1 MAARIVYKDKRMP
14 YIVVSPLAP
23 NHLPHAGYTV
33 VFKDGVPEET
43 VMKYMGDVV
52 DADGRITQSYDWF
65 LNVRILSAA
74 ADAKRWVLIASL
86 LGFLRCHS
94 SDLSPTPAQL
104 LRDRLYR

>member
-1 MAARIVYKDKRMP
+1 
-14 YIVVSPLAP
+14 
-23 NHLPHAGYTV
+23 
-33 VFKDGVPEET
+33 
-43 VMKYMGDVV
+43 MKYMGDVV

-94 SDLSPTPAQL
+94 
-104 LRDRLYR
+104 